1 MTFKTLLTIKAV
13 VCLGF
18 GVLLVLVPGELF
30 DILGASLDD
39 VGRIPARE
47 YGAAMLGTLFLT
59 WLGRSLADLKV
70 QRIILIDLFV
80 YDAVGLVVTAL
91 PTISGTLNALG
102 WGIVAVYLFFTVG
115 SGYLLVTARAEG
127 VAVRVTS
134 P

>member
-1 MTFKTLLTIKAV
+1 MIFKTLLTMKAV

-18 GVLLVLVPGELF
+18 GVLLVLVPSDLF

-47 YGAAMLGTLFLT
+47 YGAAMLGTLILT
-59 WLGRSLADLKV
+59 WLGRNLTDLKV
-70 QRIILIDLFV
+70 QRIILLDLLV
-80 YDAVGLVVTAL
+80 YDAVGLVVTVL
-91 PTISGTLNALG
+91 PTVSCTLNALG

-115 SGYLLVTARAEG
+115 SGYLLVTAQAEG
-127 VAVRVTS
+127 VGMRATS

>member
-1 MTFKTLLTIKAV
+1 MIFKTLLTMKAV

-18 GVLLVLVPGELF
+18 GVLLVLVPSDLF

-47 YGAAMLGTLFLT
+47 YGAAMLGTLILT
-59 WLGRSLADLKV
+59 WLGRNLTDLKV
-70 QRIILIDLFV
+70 QRIILLDLLV
-80 YDAVGLVVTAL
+80 YDAVGLVVTVL
-91 PTISGTLNALG
+91 PTVSGALNALG

-115 SGYLLVTARAEG
+115 SGYLLVTAQAEG
-127 VAVRVTS
+127 VGMRATS